1 MSEKEP
7 RLFRRILVASDGS
20 DGALKAARWAAV
32 LARSIGAEV
41 TVLHVFTMPTAFAP
55 IVGVG
60 GQILDAASI
69 AQYAEEVQNAVAR
82 RTGHVV
88 EEEGVPYSTRL
99 EIGHPAGTIV
109 RIADEEGFDL
119 IVLGSRGL
127 TELKSFMLGSV
138 SDRVSHHAHCPVLI
152 VK

>member
-1 MSEKEP
+1 MFHK
-7 RLFRRILVASDGS
+7 ILLASDGS
-20 DGALKAARWAAV
+20 DGALKAARAAAA
-32 LARSIGAEV
+32 LAKCIGAEI
-41 TVLHVFTMPTAFAP
+41 TILHVFTMPTAFAP

-60 GQILDAASI
+60 GQALDAASI

-82 RTGHVV
+82 RTGHVL
-88 EEEGVPYSTRL
+88 ESEGVPYSTRL
-99 EIGHPAGTIV
+99 EIGHPAATIV
-109 RIADEEGFDL
+109 RIAEEEGYDL